1 MVFTFRFSSAAL
13 AFESCDSKYRA
24 VFAEPKPFKN
34 ASSTSSLDSNINGNN
49 NFGPDDRYDNRNS
62 LGNLMG
68 IRMGSSGGQDLPGN
82 HQHTDCV
89 LNVICSPMVSHDQLW
104 RLFDIVPNMDY
115 CKMNKDF
122 ELSSSATVVYSTPQS
137 ALHAR

>member
-1 MVFTFRFSSAAL
+1 
-13 AFESCDSKYRA
+13 
-24 VFAEPKPFKN
+24 
-34 ASSTSSLDSNINGNN
+34 
-49 NFGPDDRYDNRNS
+49 
-62 LGNLMG
+62 MG
-68 IRMGSSGGQDLPGN
+68 LGSSGGPDLLGN

-137 ALHAR
+137 ALHARYYTYILYIMNILSNVSF

>member
-1 MVFTFRFSSAAL
+1 
-13 AFESCDSKYRA
+13 
-24 VFAEPKPFKN
+24 
-34 ASSTSSLDSNINGNN
+34 
-49 NFGPDDRYDNRNS
+49 
-62 LGNLMG
+62 MG
-68 IRMGSSGGQDLPGN
+68 MGSSGGPDLSGN

-122 ELSSSATVVYSTPQS
+122 ELSSSATVVYSNPQS
-137 ALHAR
+137 ALHARYKATISNNIVNYECLIECFILDKNFMVLNIHRVRDLL